1 MPDYIPP
8 PPTLPPGSRVF
19 AYLRDSGGRE
29 QEQSVIQQ
37 RADITTYCEK
47 YGLFMERV
55 FSDIARSG
63 GSTKGRDQFTAMIDT
78 AADPTTRPAGL
89 LVWNLSRFSR
99 DVDDAAFY
107 KAFLRRLG
115 VVIHSL
121 TDHIPE
127 GLAGRILESVKDY
140 SNADYLDQL
149 KVQIKRAL
157 ETNVRAGYAEGGYPP
172 RGYLAE
178 KVTIGR
184 KRDGNPRVVSRWIPD
199 PELFPLAVL
208 AWKLRAQGKP
218 YAEITKAT
226 GGKLYLNSGCWTSF
240 FGNETYRGIGKC
252 GDLKIPNHHEA
263 AVLQEDWQK
272 VQELRRDQASRL
284 EGMTHP
290 RRVRY
295 ASLLSG
301 LARCIH
307 CGAAMVHHHRGGKW
321 KKYTYYVCGQRDR
334 KHGINVCE
342 GRRINAR
349 KADAAILEAMLSRVM
364 TPTFL
369 EEIFEEVRLQFT
381 DSAAL
386 RDEIK
391 RKRDALQPINQ
402 AIRNLLDLAETFG
415 SEAARVRL
423 KEREIELSILIAE
436 IKSLEIRQANADIEI
451 SPEALQITLNAWTS
465 SMVALQNAGDI
476 GALRSFLARFI
487 SKVELGYKQAR
498 IHYTFPIDIIDPNTL
513 LSAGGIF
520 NFRSYSKSIDLV
532 WE

>member
-1 MPDYIPP
+1 MPEYIPP
-8 PPTLPPGSRVF
+8 PQILSPGVQVW

-47 YGLFMERV
+47 YGLILDRV
-55 FSDIARSG
+55 FSDVARSG
-63 GSTKGRDQFTAMIDT
+63 GSTKGRDQFTTMIDM
-78 AADPTTRPAGL
+78 AADPNTRPAGL

-149 KVQIKRAL
+149 KIQIKRAL

-178 KVTIGR
+178 KVIIGR
-184 KRDGNPRVVSRWIPD
+184 KRDGNPRIVSRWIPD

-226 GGKLYLNSGCWTSF
+226 GGRLYQNSGCWTSF

-252 GDLKIPNHHEA
+252 GDVKIPDHHES
-263 AVLQEDWQK
+263 AVSQEDWQK
-272 VQELRRDQASRL
+272 VQELRHSRAAL
-284 EGMTHP
+284 MEGMTNP
-290 RRVRY
+290 RRARY
-295 ASLLSG
+295 PSLLSG

-321 KKYTYYVCGQRDR
+321 KKSTYYICGQRDR
-334 KHGINVCE
+334 KHGVQVCE
-342 GRRINAR
+342 GRRLNAH
-349 KADAAILEAMLSRVM
+349 KVDAAILEAMLSRVL
-364 TPTFL
+364 TPAFL
-369 EEIFEEVRLQFT
+369 EEIFEEARLQLT
-381 DSAAL
+381 DSATL
-386 RDEIK
+386 GDEIK
-391 RKRDALQPINQ
+391 RKREVLRPITQ

-415 SEAARVRL
+415 SEAARARL
-423 KEREIELSILIAE
+423 KERETEQAILKAE
-436 IKSLEIRQANADIEI
+436 IKSLEIRQANANIDI
-451 SPEALQITLNAWTS
+451 SPEALQIALETWTNSFAGLNTTGNTAT
-465 SMVALQNAGDI
+465 
-476 GALRSFLARFI
+476 LRSFLARFI
-487 SKVELGYKQAR
+487 SKVELGYNQAR
-498 IHYTFPIDIIDPNTL
+498 IHYTFPLDAINPTIL
-513 LSAGGIF
+513 YLSRGIF
-520 NFRSYSKSIDLV
+520 
-532 WE
+532 